1 MILYIAV
8 YITEILEKNIFN
20 IKNILKIYIIFS
32 FNVLFVEKWN
42 LETKKISN
50 TENCGLLI
58 KDYFTYKINKKYKLY
73 FSISRFWR
81 FVEYMNIWLLLFIF
95 DFLKNRN
102 IKIFI
107 IYFYG
112 IYQ

>member
-50 TENCGLLI
+50 TKNCGLLI
-58 KDYFTYKINKKYKLY
+58 KDYFTYKINKKYKL
-73 FSISRFWR
+73 FFRFKILKIR
-81 FVEYMNIWLLLFIF
+81 RIYEYLITFIHF
-95 DFLKNRN
+95 WFFKE
-102 IKIFI
+102 
-107 IYFYG
+107 
-112 IYQ
+112 

>member
-58 KDYFTYKINKKYKLY
+58 KDYFTYKINKKYKL
-73 FSISRFWR
+73 FFRFKILKIR
-81 FVEYMNIWLLLFIF
+81 RIYEYLITFIHF
-95 DFLKNRN
+95 WFLKRTE
-102 IKIFI
+102 I
-107 IYFYG
+107 
-112 IYQ
+112 

>member
-50 TENCGLLI
+50 TKNCGLLI
-58 KDYFTYKINKKYKLY
+58 KDYFTYKINKKYKL
-73 FSISRFWR
+73 FFRFKILKIR
-81 FVEYMNIWLLLFIF
+81 RIYEYLITFIHF
-95 DFLKNRN
+95 WFLKRTE
-102 IKIFI
+102 I
-107 IYFYG
+107 
-112 IYQ
+112 